1 MKILIVTIYYPPV
14 ISSLS
19 LMMQEVAESLSSKGN
34 DVTVATAKPHSDL
47 NLTNDQ
53 LNSSFKT
60 FSIENKIQV
69 IRINTPPLK
78 SKIFIWRGIIQLLL
92 PYIFSRQVRKYSSYK
107 YDVVII
113 STPPLPLTKIGSSF
127 KKKYGSKYI
136 LFVQDIYPQSL
147 VDIGAMR
154 NSLIIKFFE
163 STNSLD
169 EEYALL
175 IVDMRLSVFTGL
187 VKKSKAPF
195 FNKDTAI
202 STSP

>member
-19 LMMQEVAESLSSKGN
+19 LMMQEVAESLSRKGHN
-34 DVTVATAKPHSDL
+34 VTVVTAKPHSDL
-47 NLTNDQ
+47 NLTDNQ

-69 IRINTPPLK
+69 VRVNTPPLK
-78 SKIFIWRGIIQLLL
+78 SKFFIWRGIIQLLL
-92 PYIFSRQVRKYSSYK
+92 PHIFFRHVNKYSSHN

-113 STPPLPLTKIGSSF
+113 STPPLPLTKIGSMF

-147 VDIGAMR
+147 VDIL
-154 NSLIIKFFE
+154 SLIHI
-163 STNSLD
+163 
-169 EEYALL
+169 
-175 IVDMRLSVFTGL
+175 
-187 VKKSKAPF
+187 
-195 FNKDTAI
+195 
-202 STSP
+202 